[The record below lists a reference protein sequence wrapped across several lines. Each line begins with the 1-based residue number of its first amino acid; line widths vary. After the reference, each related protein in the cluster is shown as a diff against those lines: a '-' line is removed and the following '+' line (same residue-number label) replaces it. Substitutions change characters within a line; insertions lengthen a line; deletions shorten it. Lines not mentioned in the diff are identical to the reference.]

1 MILLFEPFI
10 LQNFRNFDPLQL
22 SNILIRNLRT
32 WQKWEMEKPK
42 THSKIYFIVKSYRQ
56 RIRIKNTFNQLLS
69 TKWKTWRHYK
79 ASIMNLQPKNNPC
92 QRFHFSVNKT
102 CIKSNQSRN
111 THFCT
116 NLWYSDH
123 QKASTQPLAQ
133 REWHHRTIYQ
143 LMYHHKHYQGAPD
156 DKWK

>member
-102 CIKSNQSRN
+102 CIKSNKSRN
-111 THFCT
+111 THFLYKFMIFGSSKGKYPAIST
-116 NLWYSDH
+116 KRMTPQDH
-123 QKASTQPLAQ
+123 ISADVPS
-133 REWHHRTIYQ
+133 
-143 LMYHHKHYQGAPD
+143 
-156 DKWK
+156 